1 MLRKLFN
8 IMAIIALAA
17 GIFYGNVMAQD
28 VVDPDPGTD
37 TVLQSPVSQKRDD
50 QPNPLDYQRN
60 LARAALMR
68 QSDMAAEASSLTLQG
83 KDKVL
88 VILVE
93 FAGLD
98 TFTWTKGVSTW
109 DPLNRGLASEGVG
122 LTAETPLA
130 DRCNNIA
137 ATTGEYSYSGP
148 MHNQIPTPLS
158 YTDNSGT
165 SIWTQDFNPK
175 WFEDFMFGNG
185 VKINYQRVD
194 GSVVNESFI
203 GKSVRNY
210 YKDMS
215 NDLYDMDGT
224 VVGWLSLPHSA
235 MWYANNGCPG
245 ARSGASFTVPH
256 YGGNIPGAGS
266 TRSMVADAL
275 AGVNAK
281 IAAGQLPGFKWSDY
295 DLNGDKVID
304 RLWVVHAG
312 YGEES
317 DPVLLNRTNYGEGIP
332 WSHSTGGTP
341 VLVDETNGIYA
352 GPYIVMP
359 ENGGINVFAHEAGHN
374 LGADDLYTYGNG
386 ETSAGFWTLMSD
398 SWTGYPIA
406 FQPQAMDPMHLDWWG
421 WLNPKVITDP
431 SQVYTVTLQQASTGP
446 TPLPEGTYKA
456 ARIDLPK
463 GAVPQPVPVW
473 QGSYYWFGGKQNS
486 MNSGMQLKT
495 AVAIPATGTTTLSFD
510 LAYSTEEGWDF
521 LWIQASDDAGT
532 TWKTL
537 TNANTI
543 CNHDPDW
550 VGENYGFPKDMCKAG
565 VGGFSG
571 HNPEFPLPQAQIFD
585 LAAFAG
591 KSILVRFW
599 YMTDSG
605 TLEAGPYLDDI
616 KITAVAAP
624 ADGGANGA
632 LFADDAETVNNNWL
646 YAPLWIRAEG
656 VIKFDQS
663 FYVQWRNTNAN
674 GGYDATLGDVR
685 WRYGKANTGMVM
697 WYNNTLYTDNE
708 IENYLTDYP
717 SFGPKGMMLVVD
729 SHPDPYRFPSRV
741 GQFPNEGANLASRGL
756 MRDAPFTLT
765 NTVSFVYPDYG
776 MPVTPAPEVV
786 QTTFDGLPAVKT
798 FHDSLGYY
806 PGSEKVV
813 GGGPAQTAPRW
824 ITKQWDASVV
834 MPSTKTYSPKAP
846 GYLANEIW
854 RYRCTIGA
862 TSATNATLRT
872 NCYAPGNGT
881 LGVAGGNGNP
891 GDVEGQYGWHVEL
904 LSESPDHNYATVRI
918 WNSHYA
924 MDSSIISSK
933 TSVKVRD
940 SITYTASFKN
950 TGGVA
955 SFLACAAIDTSK
967 VTYVAG
973 SAEGSPLEL
982 PACPVAGADMIADP
996 SAPVGALV
1004 WKLDNVAHS
1013 AVNTFTYQVKAVTS
1027 GVVASSASIISFP
1040 PNQTIYSSQTTN
1052 VLTIMPT
1059 TFIYTPFLMLPSA
1072 PTLK

>member
-8 IMAIIALAA
+8 IVAIIALMA
-17 GIFYGNVMAQD
+17 GFLYSGNVMAQD
-28 VVDPDPGTD
+28 IVDPDPGTD
-37 TVLQSPVSQKRDD
+37 TIFQPPVPQKRDD

-68 QSDMAAEASSLTLQG
+68 QEGMAAEASSLALQG
-83 KDKVL
+83 QDKVL
-88 VILVE
+88 VVLVE

-109 DPLNRGLASEGVG
+109 DPLNRGLASEGANITSATSLV
-122 LTAETPLA
+122 
-130 DRCNNIA
+130 DRCNDIA
-137 ATTGEYSYSGP
+137 ATNGEYSYSGP

-158 YTDNSGT
+158 YADNSGN

-203 GKSVRNY
+203 GMSVRNY

-215 NDLYDMDGT
+215 DNQYDMDGT

-245 ARSGASFTVPH
+245 ARSGAPSGITIPH
-256 YGGNIPGAGS
+256 YGGNIPDAGS
-266 TRSMVADAL
+266 TRTMVQDAL
-275 AGVNAK
+275 DAVNAK
-281 IAAGQLPGFKWSDY
+281 IAAGQLPGFNWMDY
-295 DLNGDKVID
+295 DLDGDKVID

-332 WSHSTGGTP
+332 WSHSTGGSP
-341 VLVDETNGIYA
+341 YVVDEVNGIKA

-374 LGADDLYTYGNG
+374 LGADDLYTYGMG

-421 WLNPKVITDP
+421 WLNPMIITDP
-431 SQVYTVTLQQASTGP
+431 SQVYTVKIIQASDGP
-446 TPLPEGTYKA
+446 DAPADVKGAGAYRA
-456 ARIDLPK
+456 VRIDLPDGK
-463 GAVPQPVPVW
+463 LAQPVPVW

-486 MNSGMQLKT
+486 MNSRMTLNT
-495 AVAIPATGTTTLSFD
+495 AVPLPVVSGQSPVLSFD
-510 LAYSTEEGWDF
+510 LAYDIEPEWDF
-521 LWIQASDDAGT
+521 LWVQVSDDAGT

-543 CNHDPDW
+543 CTHDPDW
-550 VGENYGFPKDMCKAG
+550 VGENNGFPKDMCAAG
-565 VGGFSG
+565 IGGFSG
-571 HNPEFPLPQAQIFD
+571 YNEDFPAPQTQYFD
-585 LAAFAG
+585 LAAFSG
-591 KSILVRFW
+591 KSILLRFW

-605 TLEAGPYLDDI
+605 TLGYGPYLDDI
-616 KITAVAAP
+616 KITMASGL
-624 ADGGANGA
+624 ADGGASGGP
-632 LFADDAETVNNNWL
+632 LFADNAETVNQNWT
-646 YAPLWIRAEG
+646 YQSLWARNDG
-656 VIKFDQS
+656 FVGYDHS

-674 GGYDATLGDVR
+674 GGYDSTLGDVR
-685 WRYGKANTGMVM
+685 WRYGKANTGMLV
-697 WYNNTLYTDNE
+697 WYNNTLYSDNE
-708 IENYLTDYP
+708 IANYLTDYP

-729 SHPDPYRFPSRV
+729 SHSDPYRFPSKV

-765 NTVSFVYPDYG
+765 DTVSFVYPDNG
-776 MPVTPAPEVV
+776 VP
-786 QTTFDGLPAVKT
+786 TTFPGMSAVKT

-813 GGGPAQTAPRW
+813 GGGSAQTTPRW

-846 GYLANEIW
+846 GYLPNELW
-854 RYRCTIGA
+854 RFGCTIS
-862 TSATNATLRT
+862 TTPTPRTL
-872 NCYAPGNGT
+872 CYAPGASGT
-881 LGVAGGNGNP
+881 LGVPGGNGNP
-891 GDVEGQYGWHVEL
+891 ADMEGQYGWHVEL
-904 LSESPDHNYATVRI
+904 IEESPDHTWGKVRI

-924 MDSSIISSK
+924 MDSSILPA
-933 TSVKVRD
+933 VPYAKVND
-940 SITYTASFKN
+940 TVTYTAAFKN

-955 SFLACAAIDTSK
+955 SFLACAAIDTTK
-967 VTYVAG
+967 VSYVPG
-973 SAEGSPLEL
+973 SAQGSPLEL
-982 PACPVAGADMIADP
+982 PSCPIAGADMIADP

-1013 AVNTFTYQVKAVTS
+1013 TVNSFTYQVKAVNNGDAVT
-1027 GVVASSASIISFP
+1027 SASIISFP
-1040 PNQTIYSSQTTN
+1040 PSQTIYTSQTVKT
-1052 VLTIMPT
+1052 VKIATVYIYGPY
-1059 TFIYTPFLMLPSA
+1059 FIVPSPSA
-1072 PTLK
+1072 ALLQK